1 MSKPVLVGLK
11 SSTTYNDELICH
23 VKTVRGVDGC
33 LTTLEHG
40 AFESSQVEKRLK
52 DSTHTELTA
61 DCPSVELAA
70 RHHAVMNVCLTEAME
85 TAPTKRHKSS

>member
-1 MSKPVLVGLK
+1 MSKPVLVRLK
-11 SSTTYNDELICH
+11 SSTTHNNELICQ
-23 VKTVRGVDGC
+23 VETIRGADECQTTVER
-33 LTTLEHG
+33 G

-52 DSTHTELTA
+52 DWTQSDLSA

-85 TAPTKRHKSS
+85 AAPPKRHKSS